1 MARGTGLG
9 KPPLRARLGC
19 SANACIDHGHE
30 NIRVKAICRLFVETD
45 LTACGHEQSPDPD
58 AVQRQRIGA
67 PIPISRLGQPEDIA
81 GLAVYL
87 ASDGASFVN
96 DHNLVV
102 DGALTAVGRG
112 WSQSLAGRAEIAKRV
127 KAAAA
132 AL

>member
-58 AVQRQRIGA
+58 ALQRQRIGA

-87 ASDGASFVN
+87 ASNESCWVRGAAFP
-96 DHNLVV
+96 V
-102 DGALTAVGRG
+102 DGGYWQCKLLKPG
-112 WSQSLAGRAEIAKRV
+112 K
-127 KAAAA
+127 
-132 AL
+132 